1 MKKSNNMKFNIQFTI
16 ITSTFITLI
25 ACSNNPRISMKSDQL
40 NSKIKQIEKLSIVQ
54 VLKENEHLPMKE
66 RIELFYKLKRE
77 SPTAYDFENEEA
89 LNFYGYQSLWNNKDQ
104 DAYLLFKMIVS
115 EFPNS
120 SNAFDSYGEICLKL
134 GDKDQAMINYKKSLS
149 LNPDNFNAEDQ
160 IEYIIDPQKKPEN
173 LADKFLKVYEQD
185 EYLEDLDQLGKK
197 ITTTHPNV
205 FKFIS
210 EKDFWGLIEE
220 KKNQITSKTTFAEFI
235 WHCDEIIASVNCS
248 HTSVS
253 GFYQE
258 MEMLP
263 VELSFPLQTRWINE
277 QLFVIDPMNNGNK
290 VNLKAEITSING
302 IPVIDL
308 IKKIYKHLPSQGYI
322 ETTKRHL
329 FNVWS
334 TCLIPYEMNFPD
346 SYTITVKGNENSIVL
361 NKAQEKRILH
371 TDQSIQNCNKDLCL
385 EFLHNDK
392 TALLTI
398 GAFDYYKFRNS
409 YQYFKDF
416 IDSCFLEINSKKSK
430 NLIIDV
436 RRNGGGSSSASIHL
450 LRYLVDTPFTYS
462 SNVQIKGKNELVE
475 GEESVKPYDNRY
487 DGKLYFLI
495 DGVGNSTTGHFMSI
509 AKVLK
514 LGTIIGEEL
523 GSNQFCTGGGKTLR
537 LSHTKLVY
545 SVAED
550 TYESMAISLP
560 DETGILPDI
569 YVTQSVEDYLNKVDA
584 VKVQTLKLI
593 NKNEK

>member
-1 MKKSNNMKFNIQFTI
+1 MKNKIQATI
-16 ITSTFITLI
+16 IISTFIVLL
-25 ACSNNPRISMKSDQL
+25 ACSSSNMHRIVNADNSNSD
-40 NSKIKQIEKLSIVQ
+40 NEQIEKLSIVQ
-54 VLKENEHLPMKE
+54 AFKENEHLSMKE
-66 RIELFYKLKRE
+66 RIELFYKLKKER
-77 SPTAYDFENEEA
+77 PTAYDFENEEA
-89 LNFYGYQSLWNNKDQ
+89 LNFYGYQLLWNNKDQ
-104 DAYLLFKMIVS
+104 DAFLVFKMIVS

-120 SNAFDSYGEICLKL
+120 SNAYDSYGEIYLKL
-134 GDKDQAMINYKKSLS
+134 GDKDQALINYKKSLA

-160 IEYIIDPQKKPEN
+160 IEYILNPNKKPEN
-173 LADKFLKVYEQD
+173 PADKFSKVYEAVK
-185 EYLEDLDQLGKK
+185 YREDLEQLSNKL
-197 ITTTHPNV
+197 ITTHPNV

-210 EKDFWGLIEE
+210 EKDFKKLIEE

-235 WHCDEIIASVNCS
+235 WYCDEIIASVNCS

-277 QLFVIDPMNNGNK
+277 QLFVIDPMNNGDK

-302 IPVIDL
+302 VPVIDL
-308 IKKIYKHLPSQGYI
+308 VKNMYKHLPSQGYI

-334 TCLIPYEMNFPD
+334 TCLIPYTLNFPD
-346 SYTITVKGNENSIVL
+346 SYTITKKGNAKPIVL
-361 NKAQEKRILH
+361 NKAQEKKVLH
-371 TDQSIQNCNKDLCL
+371 TDPSIQHCNKNLCL

-398 GAFDYYKFRNS
+398 GSFDYYKFRNS

-450 LRYLVDTPFTYS
+450 LRYLVDKPFTYS
-462 SNVQIKGKNELVE
+462 SNVQIKGKNDVDE
-475 GEESVKPYDNRY
+475 GLKSVNPYDNRY
-487 DGKLYFLI
+487 NGKLYFLI

-545 SVAED
+545 TVAED
-550 TYESMAISLP
+550 TYESMATSLP
-560 DETGILPDI
+560 DEKGILPDV
-569 YVTQSVEDYLNKVDA
+569 YVTQSVDDYLNKIDA

>member
-1 MKKSNNMKFNIQFTI
+1 MKFNIQSLI
-16 ITSTFITLI
+16 IISTFIALVASGSNTHGI
-25 ACSNNPRISMKSDQL
+25 TNTHQSKSNNDE
-40 NSKIKQIEKLSIVQ
+40 NEKLSIVQ
-54 VLKENEHLPMKE
+54 VFKENEHLPMNE
-66 RIELFYKLKRE
+66 RIDLFYKLKKE
-77 SPTAYDFENEEA
+77 NSTKYDFDNEEA
-89 LNFYGYQSLWNNKDQ
+89 LNFYGYQLLWNNKDQ
-104 DAYLLFKMIVS
+104 DAFLIFKLLVL

-120 SNAFDSYGEICLKL
+120 SNVYDSYGEICLKM
-134 GDKDQAMINYKKSLS
+134 GDKNQALINYKKSLE

-160 IEYIIDPQKKPEN
+160 IAYILDPSKTPEN
-173 LADKFLKVYEQD
+173 PADKFLKIYEVG
-185 EYLEDLDQLGKK
+185 EYQKDLDELGKRL
-197 ITTTHPNV
+197 TTTHPNV

-210 EKDFWGLIEE
+210 EKDFWKLIEE
-220 KKNQITSKTTFAEFI
+220 KKNLITAKTTFAAFI
-235 WHCDEIIASVNCS
+235 WYCDEIIASVNCS

-277 QLFVIDPMNNGNK
+277 QLFVIDPMNNGSK

-302 IPVIDL
+302 ILVNDL

-334 TCLIPYEMNFPD
+334 TCLIPYSMNFPAT
-346 SYTITVKGNENSIVL
+346 YTITLKGGEKPIVL
-361 NKAQEKRILH
+361 NKAKEKTILH
-371 TDQSIQNCNKDLCL
+371 TDPSIQHCNKNLCL
-385 EFLHNDK
+385 EFLQNDN

-398 GAFDYYKFRNS
+398 GSFDYYKFRDS

-416 IDSCFLEINSKKSK
+416 IDSSFLEINSKKSK
-430 NLIIDV
+430 ILIIDV

-450 LRYLVDTPFTYS
+450 LRYLVDKPFTYS
-462 SNVQIKGKNELVE
+462 SNVQIKGKNELDE
-475 GEESVKPYDNRY
+475 GMVSVKPYDNGY

-509 AKVLK
+509 VKVLK

-550 TYESMAISLP
+550 TFESMATSLP

-569 YVTQSVEDYLNKVDA
+569 YVTQSVEDYLNKIDT
-584 VKVQTLKLI
+584 VKEIALKLI
-593 NKNEK
+593 EKNEK